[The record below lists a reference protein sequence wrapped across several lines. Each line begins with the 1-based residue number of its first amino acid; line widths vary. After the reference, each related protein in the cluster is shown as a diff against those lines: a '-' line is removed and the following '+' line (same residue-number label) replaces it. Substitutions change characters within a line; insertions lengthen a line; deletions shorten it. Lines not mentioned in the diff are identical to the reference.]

1 MRSDELRY
9 RRLGTGAAAFS
20 GRPFCSR
27 QPEEGL
33 TSRATRAHIVR
44 HMIPSV
50 KRLSLLSAVTTL
62 LIFTA
67 CTSGPTLVP
76 TPRAGTPVKAS
87 FGRTW
92 AAAVDVV
99 AERSATVRTIDRPSG
114 LIIAGDIV
122 LGDSTSRWAD
132 CGHNSDGPFP
142 PVRMTYNVVVRGDS
156 TSSNIKINA
165 FWASTLLGPVG
176 DCVSRGVWEAQTEAL
191 VKAKAEGGK

>member
-1 MRSDELRY
+1 MNNPARHLS
-9 RRLGTGAAAFS
+9 TASA
-20 GRPFCSR
+20 
-27 QPEEGL
+27 L
-33 TSRATRAHIVR
+33 TVASILVG
-44 HMIPSV
+44 
-50 KRLSLLSAVTTL
+50 
-62 LIFTA
+62 

-76 TPRAGTPVKAS
+76 TPRSGTPVKAS

-92 AAAVDVV
+92 SAAVDVV

-122 LGDSTSRWAD
+122 LGDSTTRWAD

-176 DCVSRGVWEAQTEAL
+176 DCVSRGTWEAQTEAL
-191 VKAKAEGGK
+191 VKAKAEGAK

>member
-1 MRSDELRY
+1 MTTSSRKTPLRIA
-9 RRLGTGAAAFS
+9 LAA
-20 GRPFCSR
+20 
-27 QPEEGL
+27 
-33 TSRATRAHIVR
+33 
-44 HMIPSV
+44 
-50 KRLSLLSAVTTL
+50 LLL
-62 LIFTA
+62 FLA

-92 AAAVDVV
+92 SAAVDVV

-176 DCVSRGVWEAQTEAL
+176 DCVSRGVWEAQIEAM
-191 VKAKAEGGK
+191 VKAKAEGAK

>member
-1 MRSDELRY
+1 MVTPGKHLCAIT
-9 RRLGTGAAAFS
+9 LAA
-20 GRPFCSR
+20 
-27 QPEEGL
+27 
-33 TSRATRAHIVR
+33 
-44 HMIPSV
+44 
-50 KRLSLLSAVTTL
+50 LLAG
-62 LIFTA
+62 

-92 AAAVDVV
+92 TAAVDIV

-122 LGDSTSRWAD
+122 LGDSSTRWAD
-132 CGHNSDGPFP
+132 CGHNPDGPFP
-142 PVRMTYNVVVRGDS
+142 PARMTYNVVVRGDS
-156 TSSNIKINA
+156 TSANIKINA

-191 VKAKAEGGK
+191 VKSRAEAAR